1 MSSTAVST
9 LNDVE
14 VFRTTARV
22 TGQVLKMNAAEM
34 SQADSL
40 VQPDPGG
47 NCFNWVI
54 GHLAC
59 VYNNVL
65 LMLGQEQVVPAER
78 LKRYDRGS
86 KPITNASEAL
96 ELSELLNICE
106 KALERIDVG
115 LATLTPERLDE
126 KAPVSPT
133 NNPNETV
140 RSLLAIVGFHQAYH
154 AGQLGVLRRIA
165 GKPGAIA

>member
-1 MSSTAVST
+1 
-9 LNDVE
+9 
-14 VFRTTARV
+14 
-22 TGQVLKMNAAEM
+22 
-34 SQADSL
+34 
-40 VQPDPGG
+40 
-47 NCFNWVI
+47 
-54 GHLAC
+54 
-59 VYNNVL
+59 
-65 LMLGQEQVVPAER
+65 
-78 LKRYDRGS
+78 
-86 KPITNASEAL
+86 L

-115 LATLTPERLDE
+115 LANLTPERLDE

>member
-1 MSSTAVST
+1 MSTAVST

-14 VFRTTARV
+14 VFRNYARV
-22 TGQVLKMNAAEM
+22 TGQVLKVNLAGL

-40 VQPDPGG
+40 VQPTPGG
-47 NCFNWVI
+47 NCLNWVV

-65 LMLGQEQVVPAER
+65 SMLGQEQIVPSER
-78 LKRYDRGS
+78 LKRYDRGTS
-86 KPITNASEAL
+86 ALQDPAEAL
-96 ELSELLNICE
+96 ELNELIGICE
-106 KALERIDVG
+106 KALAGIDVG
-115 LATLTPERLDE
+115 LSALTPERLDE
-126 KAPVSPT
+126 KAPTSPT

-140 RSLLAIVGFHQAYH
+140 RSLMTVLGFHQAYH
-154 AGQLGVLRRIA
+154 VGQLGILRRIA

>member
-9 LNDVE
+9 LNEVE
-14 VFRTTARV
+14 VFRNNARV
-22 TGQVLKMNAAEM
+22 TGQVLKLNSAEM

-47 NCFNWVI
+47 NCFNWAV

-65 LMLGQEQVVPAER
+65 SIVGQDQVVPAER

-86 KPITNASEAL
+86 KPITNASDAL
-96 ELSELLNICE
+96 ELSELLSICE

-115 LATLTPERLDE
+115 LVTLTPEGLDE
-126 KAPVSPT
+126 KAPVSPS

-140 RSLLAIVGFHQAYH
+140 RSLLAVVGFHQAYH